1 MDVFDLLPSEVAP
14 AIDKH
19 AYDFLRE
26 QGFDVD
32 GAASSVKKQRA
43 TRKAM
48 RRKSQTLGI
57 KWNGYEDSRK
67 RGQIIL
73 WFELRCDDGTLVAR
87 SKGMKFIMGKD
98 ENDGRK
104 NG

>member
-67 RGQIIL
+67 RGMNEVYDMVRKCL
-73 WFELRCDDGTLVAR
+73 KEAR
-87 SKGMKFIMGKD
+87 KADKEADI
-98 ENDGRK
+98 
-104 NG
+104 